1 MRTSTK
7 KAVPAVAVTTTTT
20 TIAPEAPAALS
31 VGIRFERNHDTLA
44 KLGEVA
50 DALPMLSIRFA
61 DILNH
66 PVFQLEGP
74 VVVGVTSAVAGE
86 GVTSVA
92 LQLAA
97 TLARSDIRHVCLMDF
112 NLANDDLTGRVSLPK
127 TTGLNGVLENS
138 DTVVHSYGCA
148 ELEDLQIVPGGK
160 PVANPARASRAP
172 RAQQVLTLARER
184 FDVTIVELPPLAT
197 GDAPPIVDHLDG
209 VIVVVCAG
217 VTPKDL
223 VATAL
228 SRLDPVKRVGIVLNR
243 IQVAGPRWLVR
254 KFAPWW

>member
-1 MRTSTK
+1 MRTSSRKT
-7 KAVPAVAVTTTTT
+7 ASTTTVT
-20 TIAPEAPAALS
+20 PEPPAALS
-31 VGIRFERNHDTLA
+31 VGVRFERNHDTLA

-74 VVVGVTSAVAGE
+74 VIVGVTSAVAGE

-97 TLARSDIRHVCLMDF
+97 TLTRSDVRHVCLMDF
-112 NLANDDLTGRVSLPK
+112 NLANDDLAGRVSLPQAP
-127 TTGLNGVLENS
+127 GLNAVLENS
-138 DTVVHSYGCA
+138 ETTIHSYGCA
-148 ELEDLQIVPGGK
+148 ELEDLQIITSGK
-160 PVANPARASRAP
+160 PAANPARASRGP
-172 RAQQVLTLARER
+172 RAEQILTLARER

-197 GDAPPIVDHLDG
+197 GDAPPLVDHLDG

-228 SRLDPVKRVGIVLNR
+228 ARLDPQKRIGVVLNR